1 MIFSRNWLAEYVHLP
16 ADPRDL
22 ARRLT
27 LAGMAV
33 EGLEEKGGDVLL
45 DVEVT
50 TNRPDAM
57 NHLGLAREIAVLY
70 RRPLRRPPAD
80 PPEADEAV
88 ESAAE
93 VEVVEEI
100 FCPRYV
106 ARVVRGVRV
115 GPSPEW
121 LRERLLSIGL
131 RPIDNVVD
139 VTNFV
144 LWEMGQPLHAFDLDR
159 LAGRRIV
166 VRLARGGER
175 LVTLDGVER
184 QLDEKMLV
192 IADAERPVALA
203 GVLGGRDS
211 EVTAE
216 TRDVLLESAHFH
228 RVAVR
233 ATARRLGIHTDA
245 SHRFERGADPEAC
258 DGAAARA
265 ARLLAEVAGGTV
277 LRGAIDRRAPQIVG
291 WPPRGRLSLARL
303 NAFAGVEVPREEV
316 ERSLTGLGFELQP
329 VDGADAGAAADA
341 ADAGEWQVTV
351 PSWRIYDFQTRNA
364 PPHGVYPQDLY
375 EEVLRIHGFDRIPAT
390 LPGLPG
396 ADAPRTEAQVR
407 RERLRRHL
415 AACGFAEAI
424 NFAFHDRAS
433 DERYP
438 SLRPGTRPL
447 ALANPIS
454 ESYAVLRRSLLPS
467 LVASAR
473 FNQRR
478 GVPAVRLFEV
488 AKVFYERDGE
498 TPEERLPDQPE
509 HLGIV
514 CGGRLGSPWERE
526 EELDFFDLKGVVE
539 SLAEAFGVELALRP
553 AELAGFAP
561 GSTAE
566 LARADRPGEVVG
578 FLGRLADDEV
588 YPLYAA
594 ELALEALAGG
604 SLGLAV
610 ETPSRFPG
618 VSVDLTFTHALDT
631 AWAEIDRAIAASAPP
646 DLLSWGL
653 KDRYQGQGVPAGA
666 VNTTLSFVY
675 NAGDR
680 SLTQEEVNQRQGA
693 LAAELKRRFGWQG
706 AA

>member
-1 MIFSRNWLAEYVHLP
+1 MIFSRNWLAEYVNLP
-16 ADPRDL
+16 DDHRDL

-27 LAGMAV
+27 LAGLAV
-33 EGLEEKGGDVLL
+33 EGLEEKGDDVLL

-57 NHLGLAREIAVLY
+57 NHLGLAREIAVLF
-70 RRPLRRPPAD
+70 RRALRRPRAD
-80 PPEADEAV
+80 PREAAEGV
-88 ESAAE
+88 ESAADVV
-93 VEVVEEI
+93 VEEEI

-121 LRERLLSIGL
+121 LRDRLLSIGL
-131 RPIDNVVD
+131 RPVNNVVD

-184 QLDEKMLV
+184 ELDEKMLV

-203 GVLGGRDS
+203 GVLGGLDS
-211 EVTAE
+211 EVTEE

-233 ATARRLGIHTDA
+233 STARRLGLHTDA

-258 DGAAARA
+258 DWAAGRA

-277 LRGAIDRRAPQIVG
+277 LAGAIDRRAPQVTG
-291 WPPRGRLSLARL
+291 WPARGRLSLARL
-303 NAFAGVEVPREEV
+303 NAFAGLEIAREEV
-316 ERSLTGLGFELQP
+316 ERSLTALGFEVEP
-329 VDGADAGAAADA
+329 VDAADA
-341 ADAGEWQVTV
+341 ADGADGAEWEVAV
-351 PSWRIYDFQTRNA
+351 PSWRTYDFQTRNA
-364 PPHGVYPQDLY
+364 PPHGVYAQDLY
-375 EEVLRIHGFDRIPAT
+375 EEVLRIHGFDDIPAT

-396 ADAPRTEAQVR
+396 SDAPRTEAQVR
-407 RERLRRHL
+407 RQRLRRHL
-415 AACGFAEAI
+415 AACGFAEAV

-454 ESYAVLRRSLLPS
+454 EAYGVLRRSLLPS

-478 GVPAVRLFEV
+478 GGPAVRLFEV
-488 AKVFYERDGE
+488 ATVFYERDGE

-539 SLAEAFGVELALRP
+539 SLADAFGVELALRP
-553 AELAGFAP
+553 AELPGFAP
-561 GSTAE
+561 GSSAE
-566 LARADRPGEVVG
+566 VVRADRPGEVVG
-578 FLGRLADDEV
+578 LLGRLEEDEV

-594 ELALEALAGG
+594 ELAVEALAGG
-604 SLGLAV
+604 SHGLEVAI
-610 ETPSRFPG
+610 PSRFPG
-618 VSVDLTFTHALDT
+618 VSVDLTFTHALAT
-631 AWAEIDRAIAASAPP
+631 PWAEVDRAIAEATPP
-646 DLLSWGL
+646 DLVSWGL
-653 KDRYQGQGVPAGA
+653 KDRYQGQGVPEGA
-666 VNTTLSFVY
+666 VNTTISFLY

-680 SLTQEEVNQRQGA
+680 SLTLDEVNERQGA
-693 LAAELKRRFGWQG
+693 LAAELKRRFGGG